1 MQKTLDYLYGLTRFG
16 MKLGLEVIT
25 KLLNE
30 LDNPQFKFKSI
41 HLAGT
46 NGKGSVAAYLNSILQ
61 EAGYKVGMY
70 TSPHLVKFNERIKIN
85 NQEIS
90 DEELVKLTEL
100 IKSKQSAATFFEF
113 TTALAFLYF
122 AEKKVDFVI
131 AETGMGGRLDATNV
145 LKPEISVIT
154 NISFDHQKHLGDSL
168 EEIAYEKA
176 CIIKEISKVVL
187 GEDNFKE
194 VFEKKC
200 EENNSKLFVAE
211 EQEIKT
217 PLLGEHQQENANTAV
232 KVAKLLRIPNE
243 TIKLGIENT
252 LWPGRLQYISKNIL
266 IDCAHNVAG
275 IKKLREF
282 VLKLAN
288 RKVLVLGMAEDKEI
302 AEMVRLIAPLF
313 EKVIITQGN
322 YKPAA
327 TNVIAEE
334 VRKYV
339 NDIKEII
346 NVKEAMEEAND
357 SIKENELILVCGSIY
372 LVGDVLA
379 IQN

>member
-1 MQKTLDYLYGLTRFG
+1 MQETLDYLYGLTRFG

>member
-1 MQKTLDYLYGLTRFG
+1 MQETLDYLYGLTRFG

-90 DEELVKLTEL
+90 DEELIKLTEL
-100 IKSKQSAATFFEF
+100 IKSKESAATFFEF